1 MGRLEESENLMRQ
14 IDRMKENKSE
24 FISMT
29 EHPLILK
36 DKQMKVCEVCGAMQA
51 LQDNEKRLQT
61 HLEGKLHTGYLKI
74 REHLDIL
81 RRRRLEW
88 KRRVDEEKE
97 KVRIQGEMR
106 EKEKIRERENNKRSN
121 PNR

>member
-1 MGRLEESENLMRQ
+1 
-14 IDRMKENKSE
+14 
-24 FISMT
+24 MT

-81 RRRRLEW
+81 RRRRLDW
-88 KRRVDEEKE
+88 KRRQEEEKE
-97 KVRIQGEMR
+97 KLRIQSEMR
-106 EKEKIRERENNKRSN
+106 EKEKLRERDNKYNERDNKYANNTAKR
-121 PNR
+121 